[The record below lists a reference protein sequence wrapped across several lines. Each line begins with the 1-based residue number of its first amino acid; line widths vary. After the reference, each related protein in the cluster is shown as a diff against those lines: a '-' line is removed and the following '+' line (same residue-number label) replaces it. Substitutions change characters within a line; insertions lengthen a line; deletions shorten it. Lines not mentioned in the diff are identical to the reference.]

1 MSLQSKVLDETE
13 RQRLLLSIPKLEDF
27 GSNLENIQPLKG
39 GRRAHTLVTLSQ
51 QTDEERQSMI
61 EQVRASFAKE
71 LEQLD
76 DMDDP
81 LEVYVRH
88 LQWTLQTFPQ
98 GNNHE
103 SQLVDLL
110 QQASHAFKDDPRYT
124 SDPRYLKCWLEY
136 AKCVD
141 DAKDVFVFLAKK
153 GIGQNLALFYEQYSI
168 LFESREKYK
177 EARHVL
183 ETGIKRLAQPI
194 RRLERHLEHYNA
206 RIERRLGE
214 LQELATPTQQQMQ
227 SLHRTGE
234 RTILG
239 HKLHS
244 RHAQSMPQNIF
255 NNMQNTSIA
264 TTSGSNHITS
274 NSSSS
279 RRSFGNSSLSS
290 SSSVSATTV
299 PTPTTLSSTTQQRGP
314 MKFQVFA
321 DQDEEPATSIS
332 PSPSRVLPS
341 SLDSVFPPTTTAS
354 SVPDRSASAFSRKR
368 QENAVPVESFAGA
381 KLPQKSTLVTRP
393 SIPKIDVFRDDAP
406 PPQATHIAS
415 SRDTPEH
422 PKRMEMDNS
431 KDDPS
436 INHFTGT
443 TKTMQSD
450 RRHSQQQ
457 YDHST
462 TTNSRLHRS
471 LSNMPSSSSSLH
483 LHNHGVI
490 DPERHVTILTS
501 RYHNMENDYIKAED
515 SAGNPETIAALT
527 DCLGPSGPIKPI
539 SFDELRVARQVDRSG
554 EPQVINGKAPGTI
567 SLISS
572 ATIPYRIGRGRSPT
586 KEYTAESLGAIESIS
601 ALFNKRRDDTDD
613 EDNGDDDDDGTSPQ
627 MKRIRRTYVNENS

>member
-1 MSLQSKVLDETE
+1 MKRNGKNFYYRYPNLK
-13 RQRLLLSIPKLEDF
+13 ILEAI
-27 GSNLENIQPLKG
+27 ENIRPLKG

-51 QTDEERQSMI
+51 QTDEERQCMI

-88 LQWTLQTFPQ
+88 LQQQ
-98 GNNHE
+98 
-103 SQLVDLL
+103 SRIQLVDLL
-110 QQASHAFKDDPRYT
+110 QQVSHAFKDDPRYT

-168 LFESREKYK
+168 LFERREKYK

-206 RIERRLGE
+206 RIERRLEE
-214 LQELATPTQQQMQ
+214 LRELATPTQQQMQ
-227 SLHRTGE
+227 SLHHTGE
-234 RTILG
+234 RTMLG

-244 RHAQSMPQNIF
+244 RHAQSLPQNIF

-264 TTSGSNHITS
+264 TTSGSNHITAS
-274 NSSSS
+274 SSSS
-279 RRSFGNSSLSS
+279 RQSFGNSLSTAS
-290 SSSVSATTV
+290 V
-299 PTPTTLSSTTQQRGP
+299 PTPTGLSSTTQQRGS

-341 SLDSVFPPTTTAS
+341 SLDSVFPPDTTAS
-354 SVPDRSASAFSRKR
+354 SVPDRSAAAFSRKR

-381 KLPQKSTLVTRP
+381 KLPQKSALMTRP

-406 PPQATHIAS
+406 PPPQATYIAS

-422 PKRMEMDNS
+422 PKPMEMDNS
-431 KDDPS
+431 KYDPS
-436 INHFTGT
+436 INHLTGT
-443 TKTMQSD
+443 SKMVQSN

-457 YDHST
+457 HDHNT
-462 TTNSRLHRS
+462 TATNSRLHRS
-471 LSNMPSSSSSLH
+471 LSNMSSSSSSLH
-483 LHNHGVI
+483 IHNHGII
-490 DPERHVTILTS
+490 DPERHVVILTS

-515 SAGNPETIAALT
+515 SAGNPETIAAHT
-527 DCLGPSGPIKPI
+527 DCLGPSGPVKPI

-554 EPQVINGKAPGTI
+554 EPQVNNGKAPSTI

-572 ATIPYRIGRGRSPT
+572 ATIPCRIGRGRSPT

-601 ALFNKRRDDTDD
+601 AIFNKRRDDMDD
-613 EDNGDDDDDGTSPQ
+613 DNNRDDDDDGTNPQ